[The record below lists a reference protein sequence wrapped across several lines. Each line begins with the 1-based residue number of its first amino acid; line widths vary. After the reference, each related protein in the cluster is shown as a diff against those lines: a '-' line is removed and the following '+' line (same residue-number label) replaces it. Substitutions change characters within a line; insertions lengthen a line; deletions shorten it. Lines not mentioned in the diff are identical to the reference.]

1 MVRRIPFVSNL
12 LFLVAVATA
21 MAFSAGA
28 QNCGLRLEVTAINK
42 HLIGTLRTAT
52 GSLCTNA
59 SIAWYNSKNNE
70 LLQEGPILDYDLSSY
85 GDFSVKAVYLME
97 QDGIACAGEL
107 KQNLMIVE
115 PACEQLFPTTSSSYS
130 SNINAPVC
138 GCNGVNYENE
148 FNARSSG
155 VSGWWAGNCSS
166 QPGCGTADLDVEV
179 YAGNPTDGY
188 WVRFTNLSAGNFTH
202 VQLDFG
208 DNCQIYQASQWVTK
222 NHHYP
227 KGGIYMANLTA
238 WNVNQPG
245 CVTSFTKTF
254 ATDALSLTN
263 ANIPESIDY
272 VLPGDANG
280 DGKANA
286 YDILQLSRGY
296 GKSGSPRPEASSDWT
311 LQYAPNWLQTTVNG
325 INYKHIDTNGDGQI
339 NEFDTEP
346 LEMHYQSVELNQ
358 PVFKEGVPQIY
369 TRFSEDTLFL
379 DPAHPE
385 NLEIN
390 ADIMVGTASQP
401 VSDLY
406 GLAFALRY
414 PEMVA
419 HDPVMYYD
427 PSLFGSSNYVLSLGQ
442 DNHNLLQ
449 YDMGFA
455 RKNGAGVSGYG
466 RMAKL
471 TFRADFII
479 IIDIIDRAESDVVA
493 FTIPVDGIQ
502 AIDSSG
508 NTISLSTTSTPDTL
522 WIKSLGDISKT
533 KDLLL
538 QKAVQLYPNPA
549 TDQITINTGN
559 LNFSNINVINSLGQ
573 TVREV
578 VPTSGQNLIK
588 IDVNQWN
595 PGLYIAR
602 ITTEKGVI
610 EKQFIVK

>member
-1 MVRRIPFVSNL
+1 MVRRLPFASKL
-12 LFLVAVATA
+12 LILFVLAAATVQ
-21 MAFSAGA
+21 SAYA
-28 QNCGLRLEVTAINK
+28 QNCGLRLEVTAIDK
-42 HLIGTLRTAT
+42 HLIGTLRNQSGTVNTTA
-52 GSLCTNA
+52 SVK
-59 SIAWYNSKNNE
+59 WYNGKNNE
-70 LLQEGPILDYDLSSY
+70 LLQEGPVLDYNIANY
-85 GDFSVKAVYLME
+85 GDFSVTAVYQME
-97 QDGIACAGEL
+97 NGGLACTGEM

-115 PACEQLFPTTSSSYS
+115 PACEQLFPTAISDYT
-130 SNINAPVC
+130 SNINAAVC
-138 GCNGVNYENE
+138 GCNGINYQNE
-148 FNARSSG
+148 FDARANG

-166 QPGCGTADLDVEV
+166 QPACGTADLGVEV
-179 YAGNPTDGY
+179 YAGNPTEGY
-188 WVRFTNLSAGNFTH
+188 WVRFTNLSGGDFTH

-208 DNCQIYQASQWVTK
+208 DNCEIFQGSQWITK
-222 NHHYP
+222 NHHYA
-227 KGGIYMANLTA
+227 KGGIFMATLTA

-263 ANIPESIDY
+263 ANLLASVDY

-296 GKSGSPRPEASSDWT
+296 GKSGSPRPEATSDWT
-311 LQYAPNWLQTTVNG
+311 LQYAPNWAQTANG
-325 INYKHIDTNGDGQI
+325 TNYKHIDANGDGQI

-346 LEMHYQSVELNQ
+346 LEMHYQSIQLGQ
-358 PVFKEGVPQIY
+358 QGFKTGVPQIY
-369 TRFSEDTLFL
+369 TQFNQDTLYL

-390 ADIMVGTASQP
+390 ADIMVGSAGQP
-401 VSDLY
+401 VSNLY
-406 GLAFALRY
+406 GVAFALRY

-419 HDPVMYYD
+419 HDPAMYYD

-442 DNHNLLQ
+442 DNHDLLQ

-455 RKNGAGVSGYG
+455 RKNGAGVNGYG

-471 TFRADFII
+471 TFRADYII
-479 IIDIIDRAESDVVA
+479 IIDIIDRAETDVVA

-508 NTISLSTTSTPDTL
+508 NPVTLTTTGTPDTL

-549 TDQITINTGN
+549 TDQITINTGS
-559 LNFSNINVINSLGQ
+559 LNFNSISIVNSLGQ
-573 TVREV
+573 TVKEV
-578 VPTSGQNLIK
+578 VPAASQNSVK

-602 ITTEKGVI
+602 ITTEKGVA